1 MTLQIVVSGACD
13 SGQSSELK
21 GQSVSWLELPI
32 FLFFLRVTQFTP
44 A

>member
-21 GQSVSWLELPI
+21 GQSVG
-32 FLFFLRVTQFTP
+32 
-44 A
+44 